1 MSTAPGSL
9 LYFFGHDHPAAGLLL
24 IGTIAA
30 AILLLSSL
38 AIRRATKQLLAYD
51 FNQPAFATPDDAWR
65 WGKARNAI
73 TLKINT
79 LRLVNLPLI
88 VIVAFSLGIGTAK
101 L

>member
-24 IGTIAA
+24 IGAIAG
-30 AILLLSSL
+30 LLLLVSSL
-38 AIRRATKQLLAYD
+38 AIRRTNKTLFAFD
-51 FNQPAFATPDDAWR
+51 FNQPDFATADDAWR

-79 LRLVNLPLI
+79 LRLVNVPLLL
-88 VIVAFSLGIGTAK
+88 VIAFSFGVGSAK